1 MTWIKI
7 ILVLSFVALLGWGFR
22 NRTRVGLRAGM
33 RIIALV
39 LTGLAIVSVIEPSI
53 TTKVANRVGVA
64 RGTDLVL
71 YIFIVIFVATTIGT
85 YFRFRAQ
92 ERRLVD
98 IVRAMAIRDAIMTEG
113 LPGANSTAG
122 LASRPPESST

>member
-1 MTWIKI
+1 MTLIKI
-7 ILVLSFVALLGWGFR
+7 FLVLSFVALLGWGFR

-33 RIIALV
+33 RIIALI
-39 LTGLAIVSVIEPSI
+39 LTGMAIVSIIEPSI

-98 IVRAMAIRDAIMTEG
+98 IVRAMAIRDAILTEG
-113 LPGANSTAG
+113 MPGTDTGAAQSARLPETGA
-122 LASRPPESST
+122 

>member
-7 ILVLSFVALLGWGFR
+7 ILVLSFLGLLGWGFR

-33 RIIALV
+33 RVIALL

-64 RGTDLVL
+64 RGTDLIL

-98 IVRAMAIRDAIMTEG
+98 IVRAMAIRDAILTSG
-113 LPGANSTAG
+113 LPGDEAVAQA
-122 LASRPPESST
+122 ASRATEGPD

>member
-1 MTWIKI
+1 MTWIKALLI
-7 ILVLSFVALLGWGFR
+7 VSFLCLLGWGFR
-22 NRTRVGLRAGM
+22 HRAHVGLRAGM
-33 RIIALV
+33 RLAAIAL
-39 LTGLAIVSVIEPSI
+39 TGAAIASVINPDLLTSA
-53 TTKVANRVGVA
+53 ANDVGVT

-113 LPGANSTAG
+113 LPGAETSAAQSTR
-122 LASRPPESST
+122 LPENGA

>member
-7 ILVLSFVALLGWGFR
+7 ILVLSFLGLLGWGFR
-22 NRTRVGLRAGM
+22 NRARVGLRAGM
-33 RIIALV
+33 RVIALV
-39 LTGLAIVSVIEPSI
+39 LTGLAIVSVIQPSI
-53 TTKVANRVGVA
+53 TTKIANKVGVA

-71 YIFIVIFVATTIGT
+71 YIFIVIFAATSIGT

-113 LPGANSTAG
+113 LPGADTIAG
-122 LASRPPESST
+122 QSARLPENGA

>member
-7 ILVLSFVALLGWGFR
+7 ILVLSFVGLLGWGFR
-22 NRTRVGLRAGM
+22 NRSRVGLRAGM
-33 RIIALV
+33 RIIALL

-53 TTKVANRVGVA
+53 TTTVANRVGVG

-71 YIFIVIFVATTIGT
+71 YVFIVIFVATTIGT

-98 IVRAMAIRDAIMTEG
+98 IVRAMAIRDAIMTGG
-113 LPGANSTAG
+113 LPGADADVA
-122 LASRPPESST
+122 LRSSNTTS